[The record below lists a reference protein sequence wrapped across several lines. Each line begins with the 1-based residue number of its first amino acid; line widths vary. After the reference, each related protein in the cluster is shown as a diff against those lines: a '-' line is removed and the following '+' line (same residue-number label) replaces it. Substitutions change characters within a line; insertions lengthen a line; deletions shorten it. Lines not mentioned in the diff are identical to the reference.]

1 MATQK
6 NQAVRL
12 GRVDSS
18 NGDSGGDD
26 IYEVDIFGLLV
37 EELDD
42 GTNIKIDSLNSEDG
56 EILIRD

>member
-18 NGDSGGDD
+18 EGD
-26 IYEVDIFGLLV
+26 IYEIDIFGLLV

-42 GTNIKIDSLNSEDG
+42 GTNIKIDSSTSEDG
-56 EILIRD
+56 QILNRDEEEK